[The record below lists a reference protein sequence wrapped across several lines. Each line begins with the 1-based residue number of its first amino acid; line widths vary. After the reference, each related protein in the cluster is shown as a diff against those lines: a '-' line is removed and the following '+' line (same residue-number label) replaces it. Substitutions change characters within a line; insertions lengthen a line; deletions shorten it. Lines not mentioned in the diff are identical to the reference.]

1 MPSALLPFW
10 MLFQGFVNFVAGARP
25 VSGSP
30 VRDAR
35 TRFMFTEDEVCFTHN
50 ELCVRG
56 AHNLVCVSAK
66 SVSQRAKYP
75 ASMGNGNWAGSVEE
89 RRNFRF
95 SDLEQT
101 ENGLAQ
107 IAVAQVS
114 LVNDIATRYNV

>member
-1 MPSALLPFW
+1 
-10 MLFQGFVNFVAGARP
+10 
-25 VSGSP
+25 
-30 VRDAR
+30 
-35 TRFMFTEDEVCFTHN
+35 
-50 ELCVRG
+50 
-56 AHNLVCVSAK
+56 
-66 SVSQRAKYP
+66 
-75 ASMGNGNWAGSVEE
+75 MGNGNWAGSVEE